1 MSIIQEALKKS
12 KVNGA
17 DTRLEK
23 PDISLKSPNIFFI
36 VLFLAAAVFAVKWLT
51 VTAPADKAIAE
62 KSKSAEVRVTR
73 SDELVT
79 GALRELATPMRHVK
93 SAFEGNTQVY
103 PNLALN
109 GIMYLAERPQAIIND
124 SVVTVGDTVGGAKVT
139 RINNSSVLLNY
150 NGLEITLT
158 LTQ

>member
-12 KVNGA
+12 KVNEA
-17 DTRLEK
+17 DT
-23 PDISLKSPNIFFI
+23 KSKSDVVRKTPNPFLII
-36 VLFLAAAVFAVKWLT
+36 LFLAAAAFAVKWLA
-51 VTAPADKAIAE
+51 VPAPANKAIAE
-62 KSKSAEVRVTR
+62 KPKSAEVRVTR

-79 GALRELATPMRHVK
+79 GALKELSTPMRHVK
-93 SAFEGNTQVY
+93 SAFAGKTLIS

-124 SVVTVGDTVGGAKVT
+124 SVVMVGDTVGGAKVT
-139 RINNSSVLLNY
+139 RITNSSVLLNY
-150 NGLEITLT
+150 NDADITLT

>member
-17 DTRLEK
+17 YIKLEK
-23 PDISLKSPNIFFI
+23 PDMRSIKSPNIFLI
-36 VLFLAAAVFAVKWLT
+36 ILFLAAAAFAVKWLAGST
-51 VTAPADKAIAE
+51 PADKAIAE
-62 KSKSAEVRVTR
+62 KPQSAEVRVTR

-79 GALRELATPMRHVK
+79 GLKELATPMRHVK
-93 SAFEGNTQVY
+93 SAFEGKTRIS

-124 SVVTVGDTVGGAKVT
+124 SVVMVGDTVGGAKVT

-150 NGLEITLT
+150 NGLEMTLT
-158 LTQ
+158 LAQ